1 LGFEAEVEIIDTKIF
16 EEDEE
21 IDLQLSIGK
30 PEKKRISLLDA
41 QKLMRKETFAAMMV
55 NGEKPM
61 A

>member
-1 LGFEAEVEIIDTKIF
+1 LGTN
-16 EEDEE
+16 EE

-41 QKLMRKETFAAMMV
+41 QKLMRERNYFAAMMV
-55 NGEKPM
+55 NEEKPM